1 MNILENFRASQ
12 TDFQSVHYYCIIVYL
27 LRCVTG
33 LPRRFGPS
41 LFTSLYILVFCLPTE
56 SPVAAAAASEIRLG
70 QTWNRNSGPRWTLAL
85 CWPYLACSTECP
97 SGYLVLDFP
106 KNLDVDSLLNGKLS
120 FWFILSIL
128 SLNDRG
134 LTGHCSQLQC
144 FLDVTETMICK
155 I

>member
-1 MNILENFRASQ
+1 MVRPETGIPGRGEHWRCADHSDHAPLSAQ
-12 TDFQSVHYYCIIVYL
+12 TC
-27 LRCVTG
+27 
-33 LPRRFGPS
+33 
-41 LFTSLYILVFCLPTE
+41 
-56 SPVAAAAASEIRLG
+56 AA
-70 QTWNRNSGPRWTLAL
+70 
-85 CWPYLACSTECP
+85 